1 MTVIENLYHVLMAG
15 GSGTR
20 FWPVSRRGRAKQF
33 LPLVGEASMIRQTF
47 ERCARL
53 GPAERIYVS
62 AGTGHRDSVLAEL
75 PSMTPD
81 RFIGEPVAR
90 NTAPAVGLSAMTL
103 FLVDPDAVAVF
114 CPADHV
120 FSDPEGYGRAIEAAV
135 GAAAS
140 GDYLVTLGIPPTR
153 PETGYG
159 YIEAGEVTAMPGARR
174 VARFIEKPEAAVA
187 ARLAAS
193 GRHYWNSGVFI
204 WRVQSILAA
213 IGRHHRPLAEGLTRL
228 RKAVRD
234 QVPQGPVEAPLLLP
248 GLPELLAEFF
258 SEQEPI
264 SVDYA
269 VMEKASNVLVVPCE
283 AGWSDVGSWD
293 AIEEMEEKDAQGNSL
308 RGDVV
313 AVGSSGCTVRGSG
326 RLISLAG
333 VNDLIVVETE
343 DALLICRK
351 GESQSVRAVVERL
364 KDLGR
369 DDLL

>member
-20 FWPVSRRGRAKQF
+20 FWPVSRRSRAKQF
-33 LPLVGEASMIRQTF
+33 LPLVGEGSMIRQTF
-47 ERCARL
+47 QRSSRL
-53 GPAERIYVS
+53 GPAEKIYVS
-62 AGTGHRDSVLAEL
+62 AGEAHREQVLEALPGLDSG
-75 PSMTPD
+75 
-81 RFIGEPVAR
+81 RFIGEPMAR

-120 FSDPEGYGRAIEAAV
+120 FADPEGYGRAIEAAA

-140 GDYLVTLGIPPTR
+140 GDFLVTLGIKPTR

-159 YIEAGEVTAMPGARR
+159 YIEAGESTGMDSAFR
-174 VARFIEKPEAAVA
+174 VARFVEKPGASTAEKLVA
-187 ARLAAS
+187 T

-228 RKAVRD
+228 RKAVRA
-234 QVPQGPVEAPLLLP
+234 QVPEGPVEAPLLLP
-248 GLPELLAEFF
+248 GIPELLGEIFQ
-258 SEQEPI
+258 EQDSI

-269 VMEKASNVLVVPCE
+269 VMEKAPNTLMVPCD

-293 AIEEMEEKDAQGNSL
+293 AIEEMTPRDGRGNAL
-308 RGDVV
+308 GGDVV
-313 AVGSSGCTVRGSG
+313 AEDSSNCFVRGGS
-326 RLISLAG
+326 RLVALVG
-333 VNDLIVVETE
+333 VSDLMVVETD
-343 DALLICRK
+343 DALLVCRK
-351 GESQSVRAVVERL
+351 GASQDVRRIVDRL
-364 KDLGR
+364 KKEGR